1 MTLEY
6 CGVRLTIRY
15 CEQPPEGVIMTDFLE
30 DWTRQ
35 SDAHARLAAQERLIT
50 EVTETIWKVMEE
62 SGINKT
68 DLANR
73 IGATKGHVSQVL
85 NGSRNMTL
93 RTLADIC
100 FALELKPTFD
110 VKARQQRVQHG
121 SIVQKQEA
129 SKSVQ

>member
-6 CGVRLTIRY
+6 RGARLTIRY

-30 DWTRQ
+30 DWTHQ
-35 SDAHARLAAQERLIT
+35 SDAHARLAAQERLIA
-50 EVTETIWKVMEE
+50 EVTEAIWGAMAEA
-62 SGINKT
+62 GINQT
-68 DLANR
+68 GLANR
-73 IGATKGHVSQVL
+73 IGTTKGHISQVL

-93 RTLADIC
+93 RTLAEIC

-121 SIVQKQEA
+121 SVVQKQEA
-129 SKSVQ
+129 SKSF